1 MESIKIEGKHGAF
14 FTPSVSL
21 NSNTGDCEISGQ
33 SYLEN
38 TTSFY
43 QQIID
48 WMKGYVQTVKGP
60 IKLKL
65 FLTYFNTSSSKCLA
79 ELLWILKD
87 YQGDG
92 GAVEVNWHYEDWDE
106 DMRKEGEDFVDETG
120 LKMTFIE
127 EETPED
133 EEEEEFF

>member
-1 MESIKIEGKHGAF
+1 MESLIIEGKHGAF

-21 NSNTGDCEISGQ
+21 NKESGECEISGQ

-48 WMKGYVQTVKGP
+48 WMKSYVKAEKGP

-87 YQGDG
+87 YQTEG
-92 GAVEVNWHYEDWDE
+92 GTVEVNWHYEDWDE

-120 LKMTFIE
+120 LRMTFIE

>member
-1 MESIKIEGKHGAF
+1 MESLNIKGKHGAF

-21 NSNTGDCEISGQ
+21 NSDTGECEILGQ

-43 QQIID
+43 QGIID
-48 WMKGYVQTVKGP
+48 WMRAYVDQKTGAV
-60 IKLKL
+60 KLKL

-79 ELLWILKD
+79 EILWILKD
-87 YQGDG
+87 YQAEG
-92 GAVEVNWHYEDWDE
+92 GSVEVSWHYEDWDE

-120 LKMTFIE
+120 LEMTFVE
-127 EETPED
+127 EETED

>member
-1 MESIKIEGKHGAF
+1 MESIMIEGKHGAF

-21 NSNTGDCEISGQ
+21 NVSTGECEISGQ

-48 WMKGYVQTVKGP
+48 WMRGYVRGVKGP

-92 GAVEVNWHYEDWDE
+92 GVVEVNWHYEDWDE

-120 LKMTFIE
+120 LTMTFIE